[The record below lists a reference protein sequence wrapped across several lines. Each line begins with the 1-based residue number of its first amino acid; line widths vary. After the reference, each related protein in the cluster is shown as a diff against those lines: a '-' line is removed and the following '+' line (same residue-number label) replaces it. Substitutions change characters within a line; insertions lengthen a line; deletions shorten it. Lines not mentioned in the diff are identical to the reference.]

1 MSSESFSAHSLH
13 LGDSI
18 VIWRNFRENFARKFN
33 FDVENKFSG
42 LDFFYFV
49 IYCILAKTST
59 ARTCSCCGI
68 TEILPLAILY
78 SRHEKHYSF
87 AYYSFVPLVSGSRM
101 KLPLPTTK
109 TSDSCSTHPRRG
121 FCSSF
126 ALLFLKALCCYVLI
140 SCYFVTIISY
150 KSVCAI
156 ACYQNLIKKWGETLK
171 KVAELF
177 QTKQVFECFE
187 LWFTTTHQPTKLV

>member
-1 MSSESFSAHSLH
+1 MIISNWFLINILSPSVLGIFEKGSAWIEGFFVMFICIEIVWSGHSS
-13 LGDSI
+13 
-18 VIWRNFRENFARKFN
+18 W
-33 FDVENKFSG
+33 
-42 LDFFYFV
+42 
-49 IYCILAKTST
+49 
-59 ARTCSCCGI
+59 
-68 TEILPLAILY
+68 Y

-126 ALLFLKALCCYVLI
+126 ALLFLKALCCCVLI
-140 SCYFVTIISY
+140 SCYFLTIISY